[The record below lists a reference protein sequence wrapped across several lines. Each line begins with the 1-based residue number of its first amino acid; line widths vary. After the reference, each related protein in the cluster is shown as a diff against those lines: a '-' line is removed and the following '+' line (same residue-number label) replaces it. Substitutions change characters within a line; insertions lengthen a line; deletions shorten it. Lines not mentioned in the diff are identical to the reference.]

1 LATLFQGGE
10 PVPTAAVATAA
21 YVPPKQPKKGIFHK
35 KKEHH
40 VISFSFFFIKDS
52 QPRVM
57 IASVVQAFSL

>member
-21 YVPPKQPKKGIFHK
+21 YVPPKQPKKGIFQK

-40 VISFSFFFIKDS
+40 VISFSFFLLKILN
-52 QPRVM
+52 QG
-57 IASVVQAFSL
+57 L